1 MSLVRSDSLYGVHGY
16 DNELPSMRAIFM
28 VKGPMFK
35 SGLVLKPFDNIDTYD
50 LFCMFLD
57 FACPS
62 SEGNKHVGKWYN
74 LLTVKRQRTVSNQM
88 NRFFNEKN
96 PIELRNH
103 REKRSRKRHVIEAVD
118 IIIRTDKNSHRHN
131 RRPSFFDVV
140 EPIKRP
146 NHRSKRSSSSHNQTR
161 KVPPRTHRHKRP
173 QHRH

>member
-1 MSLVRSDSLYGVHGY
+1 MSSVRPDSLYGVHGY
-16 DNELPSMRAIFM
+16 DNEHETMRAIFM

-35 SGLVLKPFDNIDTYD
+35 SGVILKPFDNIDTYD
-50 LFCMFLD
+50 LFCMFLN

-74 LLTVKRQRTVSNQM
+74 LLTVERRRTVSNQM
-88 NRFFNEKN
+88 DGFFNAIK

-103 REKRSRKRHVIEAVD
+103 RKKRSSKRQVMEAKD
-118 IIIRTDKNSHRHN
+118 IIIPTDRKAHRHN

-146 NHRSKRSSSSHNQTR
+146 SHRSKRSSSPHRQAKNVS
-161 KVPPRTHRHKRP
+161 PRINRHKRP